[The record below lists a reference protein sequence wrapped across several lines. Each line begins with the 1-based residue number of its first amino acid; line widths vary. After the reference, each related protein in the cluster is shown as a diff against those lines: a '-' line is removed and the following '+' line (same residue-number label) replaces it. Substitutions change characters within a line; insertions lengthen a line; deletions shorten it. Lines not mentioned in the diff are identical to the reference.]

1 MENNNPLSPHLQI
14 YRWHISSLV
23 SISHRITGIINFVA
37 FILICIWVSLLFLG
51 ETNYS
56 LIDYLLKSIFGKFIT
71 LALTWSFSFQILSE
85 IRHLIMD
92 MGYGF
97 ELKTTRISGL
107 IVIFGSIFLTVIIF
121 IIGRNLIL

>member
-14 YRWHISSLV
+14 YSWHISSLV
-23 SISHRITGIINFVA
+23 SISHRITGIINFIS
-37 FILICIWVSLLFLG
+37 FILICIWASMLLLG
-51 ETNYS
+51 ENNYS
-56 LIDYLLKSIFGKFIT
+56 LIEILLSSIIGKFLI
-71 LALTWSFSFQILSE
+71 LFLTWSFSFQILSE

-107 IVIFGSIFLTVIIF
+107 LVIIGSVLST
-121 IIGRNLIL
+121 IIIYILGKSLL

>member
-1 MENNNPLSPHLQI
+1 MENNNPISPHLQI

-37 FILICIWVSLLFLG
+37 FILICIWTSMLLLG
-51 ETNYS
+51 ESNY
-56 LIDYLLKSIFGKFIT
+56 ISIEIFLSSIIGKFII
-71 LALTWSFSFQILSE
+71 LGLTWSFSFQILSE

-97 ELKTTRISGL
+97 EIKTTKISGL
-107 IVIFGSIFLTVIIF
+107 LVIFGSIFLTIIIF
-121 IIGRNLIL
+121 VMGKNLF

>member
-37 FILICIWVSLLFLG
+37 FVLICLWASMLLLG
-51 ETNYS
+51 EANYDS
-56 LIDYLLKSIFGKFIT
+56 IEFLLNSIIGKFII
-71 LALTWSFSFQILSE
+71 LGLTWSFSFQILSE

-97 ELKTTRISGL
+97 ELKTTRITGL
-107 IVIFGSIFLTVIIF
+107 LVIFGSIFLTIIIF
-121 IIGRNLIL
+121 VLGKNFI

>member
-1 MENNNPLSPHLQI
+1 MENNNPISPHLQI

-37 FILICIWVSLLFLG
+37 FIFICIWVSMLLLG
-51 ETNYS
+51 EPNY
-56 LIDYLLKSIFGKFIT
+56 ISIEIFLSSIIGKFII
-71 LALTWSFSFQILSE
+71 LGLTWSFSFQILSE

-97 ELKTTRISGL
+97 ELRTTKISGL
-107 IVIFGSIFLTVIIF
+107 LVIFGSVLSTII
-121 IIGRNLIL
+121 IYILGKNLF